1 MLSTLVYDPTRRTHF
16 SPKLR
21 MRKLKSPR
29 VAESYQQQLPG
40 RSLEGARRVRAQGS
54 SRPGSVLLP
63 SPHAP
68 GEQTSPHFSRRKRAE
83 VGTGPPRC
91 ATSAIYGNRLW
102 GSVSSSA
109 T

>member
-21 MRKLKSPR
+21 MRKLKSQR
-29 VAESYQQQLPG
+29 VAESYQQLPG

-54 SRPGSVLLP
+54 SRPGCVRLP
-63 SPHAP
+63 SPHAL
-68 GEQTSPHFSRRKRAE
+68 GEQTFPQFSGRKRAE

-102 GSVSSSA
+102 DSISSSS